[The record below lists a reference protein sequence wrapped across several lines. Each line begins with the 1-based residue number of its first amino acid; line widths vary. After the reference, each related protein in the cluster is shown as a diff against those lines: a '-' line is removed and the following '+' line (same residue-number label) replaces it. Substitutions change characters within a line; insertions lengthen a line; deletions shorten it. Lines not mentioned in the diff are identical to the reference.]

1 MNKKVIGNRRNLSI
15 DEEKKL
21 LSYFEEKA
29 NKGQL
34 ITVKEI
40 EQEYIKLVEHSIG
53 TGQIYKVLKRHNW
66 RKVMPRSKHPKK
78 QVKR

>member
-40 EQEYIKLVEHSIG
+40 EQEYIKLVEHSIA

>member
-66 RKVMPRSKHPKK
+66 RKVMPKSKHPKK